1 MQITARRFTSLSS
14 RPRYIKEFFEVS
26 NAVLQSSDQCCW
38 SSSSAAVSSNSFSL
52 QQVRKKVTK
61 QERSAM
67 VLAFV
72 EKYRAL
78 NGGKFPT
85 ISCTQKQVG
94 GSYYVVRE
102 IIQEL
107 EHSHKRTPLETKKE
121 IKISEEKIEFED
133 FSLTKEPC
141 ILADAKQSSFKEYI
155 GNSIE
160 VRKQHSSSKSKAG
173 TTTSRLS
180 TEAHSDNQI
189 ERDAHRL
196 LTPSRD
202 SKESHQDKDLGF
214 DKLHVSTSP
223 ATVKPQTHTSV
234 ASNTE
239 TMNVG
244 HPVSAKLETKTSIF
258 HTSTEERE
266 VCRKD
271 AASAANIHERA
282 IRSEVHHGQR
292 QIVEQ
297 GAQSTKRS
305 IFWGNLKSIAVGI
318 INLWKK

>member
-14 RPRYIKEFFEVS
+14 RPGYRKEFFEVS
-26 NAVLQSSDQCCW
+26 NAALQSSNQCCW
-38 SSSSAAVSSNSFSL
+38 SSSAAVSSDSFSL

-107 EHSHKRTPLETKKE
+107 EHSHKRAPLETKKE
-121 IKISEEKIEFED
+121 IKISEENVKFED

-141 ILADAKQSSFKEYI
+141 ISADAKQTSFKEYV
-155 GNSIE
+155 GDSIE
-160 VRKQHSSSKSKAG
+160 VRKQHSSSKSKVG
-173 TTTSRLS
+173 TKTSRLS
-180 TEAHSDNQI
+180 TEAHSDSQI
-189 ERDAHRL
+189 ERDAHRQ

-202 SKESHQDKDLGF
+202 SKESQQDKDLGF
-214 DKLHVSTSP
+214 HKLHVSTSP
-223 ATVKPQTHTSV
+223 ATVKPQSHTSV

-244 HPVSAKLETKTSIF
+244 HPVFAKAETKTSIL
-258 HTSTEERE
+258 HTSTEESEERE

-271 AASAANIHERA
+271 AAAAANIHERA
-282 IRSEVHHGQR
+282 VRSEWPTTNG
-292 QIVEQ
+292 
-297 GAQSTKRS
+297 
-305 IFWGNLKSIAVGI
+305 
-318 INLWKK
+318 